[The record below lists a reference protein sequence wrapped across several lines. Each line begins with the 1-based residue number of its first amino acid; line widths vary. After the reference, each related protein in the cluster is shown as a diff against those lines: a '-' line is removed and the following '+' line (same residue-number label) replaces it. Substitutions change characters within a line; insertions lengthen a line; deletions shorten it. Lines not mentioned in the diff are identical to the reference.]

1 MGRRQKNVFIV
12 VVVFLAV
19 LFVVDK
25 SINHQVEEKK
35 MTQLS
40 PRRKKPIVHSRSYK
54 SECRESLTYNLK
66 ESGLD
71 KIQKQRKSTVKEVCK
86 MCKRNK
92 SSEEC
97 SHVSLQDDSHFP
109 EMYENLIVDEKHKVK

>member
-1 MGRRQKNVFIV
+1 MGRLQKNVVIV

-19 LFVVDK
+19 MFVVDQ
-25 SINHQVEEKK
+25 SVNHQVEEKK
-35 MTQLS
+35 TTQLS
-40 PRRKKPIVHSRSYK
+40 PRRKKPIVHSRPHK

-71 KIQKQRKSTVKEVCK
+71 KIQKERKSTVKEVCK
-86 MCKRNK
+86 MCTRNK

-109 EMYENLIVDEKHKVK
+109 EMYKNLIVDEKHKVK